1 MVPAGR
7 RSIDTTRSQPGDGRP
22 VGYPAL
28 VSGRRTRVVLATLLG
43 VVLLIVAIVYWA
55 QPAHSLPSFFP
66 GHVGAT
72 DHEATTHHVKHGIAA
87 FVCAL
92 GAFAYAW
99 FASGPG
105 PQVDGPTASS

>member
-1 MVPAGR
+1 M
-7 RSIDTTRSQPGDGRP
+7 
-22 VGYPAL
+22 
-28 VSGRRTRVVLATLLG
+28 LATLLG

-92 GAFAYAW
+92 AAFAYAW

-105 PQVDGPTASS
+105 PTEPDTDDPAGTA